1 MRISDW
7 SSDVCSSDL
16 DFDEWEAQGAAGWS
30 GRHVLPYF
38 KRAESWI
45 GGADEYRG
53 GDGPLATHAGNGMRN
68 PLYRA
73 FVDAGVEAGYG
84 ATADYNG
91 ARQEGFGALHMTV
104 QDGVRWS
111 PANAYLKP
119 ALQRPHLPH
128 ITPPL
133 THRTTR
139 PAPPTPGGDPSAGPP
154 TATPAT

>member
-53 GDGPLATHAGNGMRN
+53 GDGPLATNAGNGMRN

-84 ATADYNG
+84 RTE
-91 ARQEGFGALHMTV
+91 ARRVGKEVVSRGRS
-104 QDGVRWS
+104 RWS
-111 PANAYLKP
+111 PY
-119 ALQRPHLPH
+119 H
-128 ITPPL
+128 
-133 THRTTR
+133 
-139 PAPPTPGGDPSAGPP
+139 
-154 TATPAT
+154 